1 MSLIF
6 CFLFDIFDF
15 QTHEYASNTFRM
27 KKFYL
32 FFLFIVFG
40 LLFSSCYTRE
50 LYYSFEPSHGGVTVG
65 SSYYYLAQVR
75 EYRLPKGISRF
86 PDGGMSK
93 ETRQVFG
100 LFRTDS
106 LANTTQLV
114 YQMPD
119 IYGWPVR
126 YSTRIDKNDCFV
138 VFGIAN
144 VSFPDSLNGIYLYNL
159 KNNSFS
165 RYSKSK
171 ALPSISEFN
180 QIAYCV
186 DNKLSVDDIDGTQL
200 FSYILN
206 SKPAYVDWN
215 TDDEIYIYLSNPYS
229 VKMLKLSTGKTT
241 NTELEYAPNYAQE
254 KNKTQIL
261 KVISSS
267 TPNLKELINQ

>member
-1 MSLIF
+1 MTF

-15 QTHEYASNTFRM
+15 QTPEYVSNTFIM
-27 KKFYL
+27 KKLY
-32 FFLFIVFG
+32 FLSAVLG
-40 LLFSSCYTRE
+40 LLLSSCYTRE
-50 LYYSFEPSHGGVTVG
+50 LYYSFEPSHGGVVVG

-75 EYRLPKGISRF
+75 EYRMPKGISRF

-100 LFRTDS
+100 LFKTDS
-106 LANTTQLV
+106 VENSTKLV
-114 YQMPD
+114 YQLPD
-119 IYGWPVR
+119 VYGWPVR
-126 YSTRIDKNDCFV
+126 YSTRIDKNDSFI

-144 VSFPDSLNGIYLYNL
+144 VNFPDSLNGIYLYNL

-180 QIAYCV
+180 QIAYCI

-206 SKPAYVDWN
+206 SMPAFVDWN
-215 TDDEIYIYLSNPYS
+215 SNDDIYIYFSNPNS
-229 VKMLKLSTGKTT
+229 VQMIKLSTGKTIKT
-241 NTELEYAPNYAQE
+241 DLNYIPNYAQE
-254 KNKTQIL
+254 KSKSQIL
-261 KVISSS
+261 KVIKTSN
-267 TPNLKELINQ
+267 PNLKELLKEQ

>member
-1 MSLIF
+1 MKRLY
-6 CFLFDIFDF
+6 FLFVV
-15 QTHEYASNTFRM
+15 
-27 KKFYL
+27 L
-32 FFLFIVFG
+32 G
-40 LLFSSCYTRE
+40 LLLSSCYTRE

-75 EYRLPKGISRF
+75 ESRMPKGISRF

-119 IYGWPVR
+119 IIGWPVR
-126 YSTRIDKNDCFV
+126 YSTRIDKNDSFV

-144 VSFPDSLNGIYLYNL
+144 VSFADSLDGIYLYNL
-159 KNNSFS
+159 KSNTLR

-206 SKPAYVDWN
+206 SKPVYVDWN
-215 TDDEIYIYLSNPYS
+215 TDDDIYIYFSNPNA
-229 VKMLKLSTGKTT
+229 VQMIKLSTGKTT
-241 NTELEYAPNYAQE
+241 NTDLNYISNYAQE
-254 KNKTQIL
+254 KSKGQIL
-261 KVISSS
+261 RVIKSSN
-267 TPNLKELINQ
+267 PDLKELLKEQ

>member
-1 MSLIF
+1 M
-6 CFLFDIFDF
+6 
-15 QTHEYASNTFRM
+15 
-27 KKFYL
+27 
-32 FFLFIVFG
+32 FLFIVLG
-40 LLFSSCYTRE
+40 LFLSSCYTRE
-50 LYYSFEPSHGGVTVG
+50 LYYSLEPSHGGVVVG

-75 EYRLPKGISRF
+75 EFRLPKGISRF

-114 YQMPD
+114 YQLPNV
-119 IYGWPVR
+119 YGWPVR
-126 YSTRIDKNDCFV
+126 YSTRIDKNDSFI

-144 VSFPDSLNGIYLYNL
+144 VCFSDSLDGIYLYNL
-159 KNNSFS
+159 KNNGFTQ
-165 RYSKSK
+165 YSKSK

-186 DNKLSVDDIDGTQL
+186 DNKLSVYDIDGTQL
-200 FSYILN
+200 FSYVLN
-206 SKPAYVDWN
+206 SKPVFVDWK
-215 TDDEIYIYLSNPYS
+215 TDDEIYIYLSNPAS
-229 VKMLKLSTGKTT
+229 VKMLKLSSGKTT
-241 NTELEYAPNYAQE
+241 NTELVYAPNYAQE

-267 TPNLKELINQ
+267 TPDLKELLNQ